1 LVGDRPSPLIVLTI
15 SGSAATVLLLLGG
28 LAEQGFDGGDHV
40 CGTVLAGDPTG
51 QLPVLSRSW
60 RSVTAT
66 RMASASLSAVSERCV
81 IVAALAPSW
90 CRRRTQKR

>member
-1 LVGDRPSPLIVLTI
+1 LVGDRPSLLIVLTI

-51 QLPVLSRSW
+51 QLPCPVAEL
-60 RSVTAT
+60 
-66 RMASASLSAVSERCV
+66 AVGD
-81 IVAALAPSW
+81 
-90 CRRRTQKR
+90 RRVNGVGELVRGQ